1 MVRPEADERPAGAG
15 ITERRAIAI
24 DLGDEKETVRR
35 NGDGL
40 GPFAKLVV
48 PVPGSEDVPPPA
60 QRRARGWRRPRQLI
74 PQRDRTTGRL
84 QSTVWIED
92 GVVDR
97 REEKTATVDRR
108 TDQPAHDDAGADRH
122 SRRSTPPGRPP
133 QSRSAAQLPP

>member
-24 DLGDEKETVRR
+24 DLGDEKETVRP

-40 GPFAKLVV
+40 GPFAKLLV

-92 GVVDR
+92 GVVAR
-97 REEKTATVDRR
+97 RQGKPATGGRR
-108 TDQPAHDDAGADRH
+108 PKHPAHDDAGADRH
-122 SRRSTPPGRPP
+122 GPLSALAGRHP
-133 QSRSAAQLPP
+133 Q